1 MPKQYASLLFRFT
14 LLFAVLISSFLIM
27 DWAAYSIPNGAV
39 ADNVIKSEK
48 RILEEGTYPNP
59 THVAFFQQDNY
70 TDALMLS
77 LCVTGD
83 STATPIQNAM
93 TNPYLKNDSTPMSQI
108 GIDAATGKTDMHQ
121 PDFYGR
127 YWHGYLLPLKAF
139 STVGDIWAIRITNYV
154 ALTLLLAL
162 ASYLVWRRRGSRMA
176 WAFLATM
183 LLLGYPGIPLCMQF
197 ASCFYILF
205 ISVITLLLFEKTFSS
220 TGNLCLAFFAIG
232 SLTSFFDLLTAP
244 LLTLGFPLAVFL
256 FNLCSRRQMRQTVT
270 ASMSWGAGYALTWM
284 SKWILTSMLTGYD
297 MVANAFGQ
305 AAFRSGGTIPAT
317 LDYGWVM
324 KNISALI
331 AFYAAATLLSIIF
344 LTKSTHNVRLRKNSA
359 LRVMALM
366 PLAWYLCLRNHSL
379 IHFWFAWRSTGI
391 SLMCI
396 VLYFWQL
403 RNQKNHSQKSVY
415 RT

>member
-14 LLFAVLISSFLIM
+14 LLLAVLISSFFIM
-27 DWAAYSIPNGAV
+27 DWAAYSIPNRAV
-39 ADNVIKSEK
+39 ADNVIESEQ

-59 THVAFFQQDNY
+59 THIAFFQQDNY

-83 STATPIQNAM
+83 DAATPVQNAM
-93 TNPYLKNDSTPMSQI
+93 MNPYLKNDSIPMSQI
-108 GIDAATGKTDMHQ
+108 GIDAAKGKTDMHR
-121 PDFYGR
+121 PDSYGR

-139 STVGDIWAIRITNYV
+139 STVGDIRAIRITNYI

-162 ASYLVWRRRGSRMA
+162 TTYLIWRKRGKRMA
-176 WAFLATM
+176 LAFLATM

-197 ASCFYILF
+197 SSCFYILF
-205 ISVITLLLFEKTFSS
+205 ISIITLLLFEKTFSS
-220 TGNLCLAFFAIG
+220 TYNLCLAFFAIG
-232 SLTSFFDLLTAP
+232 ALTSFFDLLTAP

-256 FNLCSRRQMRQTVT
+256 FNLCSKKQIRQTVT

-284 SKWILTSMLTGYD
+284 SKWMLTAILTGYD

-305 AAFRSGGTIPAT
+305 AAFRSGGTIPT
-317 LDYGWVM
+317 TIDYAWVM
-324 KNISALI
+324 ENISALI
-331 AFYAAATLLSIIF
+331 AFYAAATLLSVIF
-344 LTKSTHNVRLRKNSA
+344 LTKSTHDVRLRKNSY
-359 LRVMALM
+359 LLVMTLM

-379 IHFWFAWRSTGI
+379 IHFWFAWRSAGI

-403 RNQKNHSQKSVY
+403 RNHNNHYHKSEHL
-415 RT
+415 T